1 MTANQT
7 YFDLQL
13 RYQHRL
19 RQLASRILGRATELV
34 SYSDRQLLQLL
45 RRKLPVLRR
54 GKFDFAAKQFLALM
68 DELEALRRKDLDDTW
83 AESMVELKE
92 LAYMTQDK
100 EEERTLAAIPFRL
113 TLGRIAPALVLVS
126 LTEPFAGG
134 PVDART
140 LPQWLESIQAADATR
155 IRSAVQL
162 GIRNNLPTAEL
173 AGMLA
178 GTKAKGFSDGVLAAT
193 RRNFQAVLASGI
205 THIHN
210 SVSEKFWNRNPQ
222 VYRYLQWVAILDG
235 RTSAICRARDGKFAP
250 LGKNK
255 VPDGVP
261 KLDPPGAR
269 PPAHVACRSVMSPV
283 FDANGIASIIGE
295 RPFFRET
302 SKVQFDKINFRAQ
315 ARANF
320 GNSDWRKLTEVER
333 QRAVDSL
340 RDKFVSEHIGTV
352 AADLDYDDW
361 LRTQPVKFQDEVLG
375 QKKAVLFRKGLK
387 IDKFVD
393 RAGRELTI
401 PELRKLLE

>member
-1 MTANQT
+1 MSANQI

-19 RQLASRILGRATELV
+19 RWLASRILGRATELV
-34 SYSDRQLLQLL
+34 SYSDKQLLQLL

-54 GKFDFAAKQFLALM
+54 GKFDFAAQQFLDLM
-68 DELEALRRKDLDDTW
+68 DELEALRRKDIEATW
-83 AESMVELKE
+83 AESMVEIKE

-100 EEERTLAAIPFRL
+100 EEERTLAAVPFKL
-113 TLGRIAPALVLVS
+113 TLGRIAPALLLVS

-155 IRSAVQL
+155 IRAAIQL
-162 GIRNNLPTAEL
+162 GIRNNIPTEKIV
-173 AGMLA
+173 GVLA
-178 GTKAKGFSDGVLAAT
+178 GTKSKGFSDGVLAAT
-193 RRNFQAVLASGI
+193 RRNFQAILASGI
-205 THIHN
+205 AHVHN
-210 SVSEKFWNRNPQ
+210 SVSEKFWDRNPQ
-222 VYRYLQWVAILDG
+222 VYKYLQWVAVLDG

-255 VPDGVP
+255 VPDGFP

-269 PPAHVACRSVMSPV
+269 PPAHVNCRSIMVPV

-302 SKVQFDKINFRAQ
+302 AKVQFEKINFRAKV
-315 ARANF
+315 RANV
-320 GNSDWRKLTEVER
+320 GNSAWRQLSEVER

-352 AADLDYDDW
+352 AADLNYDDW
-361 LRTQPVKFQDEVLG
+361 LRTQPASFQNEVLG

-387 IDKFVD
+387 IDRFVD
-393 RAGRELTI
+393 RAGRELSI
-401 PELRKLLE
+401 PELRELLE